1 MFISKNS
8 LFPLL
13 VFEFSTFSANIP
25 SMLYNTG
32 LYMEAID
39 DDVSD
44 RADAVDNVICERAL
58 SVLNSTWCDAS
69 GFNYRDA
76 P

>member
-1 MFISKNS
+1 M
-8 LFPLL
+8 
-13 VFEFSTFSANIP
+13 
-25 SMLYNTG
+25 MYNTG

-58 SVLNSTWCDAS
+58 SVLNST
-69 GFNYRDA
+69 
-76 P
+76 